1 MLSEDDLKLVDAL
14 QSGPRAPWSA
24 VAKAAGMSAFT
35 AARRWQRLVERG
47 DAWITAYRGGDLRG
61 RMVLSF
67 VEIGC
72 APGCALDIARRL
84 AADSRVT
91 SVECTDGQHDL
102 LVHVVARSLQDL
114 AEYLTH
120 QLSAVSG
127 AVSSRTHVLPRLFR
141 EGDTWRVRAIPPGRR
156 DTLLRSSVRRASLP
170 NRFDPLDHALLE
182 VLGEDGRAP
191 ASEIAARIGTGETTV
206 RWRLAVLL
214 ASGTLILCCE
224 IARSLSPAPVTAML
238 RIRVQPDPLAVAA
251 QALAALP
258 ETRICA
264 AVSGEANVL
273 LIAWLTS
280 QRQIVALE
288 DTLAARFPPPH
299 HLEIVDRAVM
309 ARPVKL
315 MGRMLDA
322 EGRSVGQV
330 PLFSIQFPLKT
341 ED

>member
-1 MLSEDDLKLVDAL
+1 MSEDDLKLVDAL
-14 QSGPRAPWSA
+14 QSGPRAPWSS
-24 VAKAAGMSAFT
+24 VAKAAGMSAVT

-47 DAWITAYRGGDLRG
+47 DAWITAYRGGDPRG
-61 RMVLSF
+61 QAVLGF
-67 VEIGC
+67 VEIVC

-91 SVECTDGQHDL
+91 SVECTDGRYDL
-102 LVHVVARSLQDL
+102 LVHVVTRSLQDL

-120 QLSAVSG
+120 QLSAVSD
-127 AVSSRTHVLPRLFR
+127 AVSSRTHVLTRLFR
-141 EGDTWRVRAIPPGRR
+141 EGSTWRVRAIPPGRR
-156 DTLLRSSVRRASLP
+156 DALLRS
-170 NRFDPLDHALLE
+170 
-182 VLGEDGRAP
+182 P

-206 RWRLAVLL
+206 RRRLAVLL
-214 ASGTLILCCE
+214 ASGTLILRCE
-224 IARSLSPAPVTAML
+224 IARSLSAAPVTAML
-238 RIRVQPDPLAVAA
+238 RIRVQPDQLEAAA

-258 ETRICA
+258 ETRMCA
-264 AVSGEANVL
+264 GVSGEANVL
-273 LIAWLTS
+273 RIAWLTS
-280 QRQIVALE
+280 QRQIGALE
-288 DTLAARFPPPH
+288 DTLAARFPR
-299 HLEIVDRAVM
+299 LEVVDRAVT